1 MANKKK
7 ARIPHK
13 FLPWINIR
21 KQYKLTHAEVQMAR
35 ELGLE
40 PRRFPS
46 YADIKDQPWKK
57 PLKEFIAALYLKQTG
72 RDQPETIYTMEELAA
87 QHVARRLAKKQAK
100 AERLAS
106 GEDPSAATD
115 TAPQTPNEAE
125 SGDSQPA
132 AQPPVS
138 DAVEDVLSTA
148 DAESSAP
155 TPNVTT
161 PDVTTSEPA
170 TAEVPVEVPAEIPVA
185 EPPAAEPPVAQP
197 VAADPPAAG
206 STTQEPAKPET
217 PITTPADEPVDTQT
231 EVEEATD
238 AEPAKLNPWAAAVAK
253 SKANANSG
261 STSGNNRR

>member
-106 GEDPSAATD
+106 GEDSPAVTD
-115 TAPQTPNEAE
+115 SAPQSPIKTE

-132 AQPPVS
+132 AQTPVS
-138 DAVEDVLSTA
+138 DAVENVPSTA

-185 EPPAAEPPVAQP
+185 EPPVAQP
-197 VAADPPAAG
+197 VSADPPAAE
-206 STTQEPAKPET
+206 STPQEPAKLEAPT
-217 PITTPADEPVDTQT
+217 TTPADEPVDTQPG
-231 EVEEATD
+231 VKEATD